1 MLIENFLESEI
12 SVKGVSKNTYISYKT
27 DLKTLSDFLLNNY
40 NKQLDTASE
49 DDLRNFFI
57 YLSKEKSLSAKSIA
71 RYLSSINSFYKFLMT
86 ENIIKNNPAKNIIHA
101 KIEKSLP
108 KYLSKT
114 EIQQIINY
122 AKNNSDKGL
131 KELRLYAMLELLY
144 STGIRVSELVNIPK
158 TILSKIQL
166 DDNKTDIVSI
176 IGKGNKERF
185 IPINKDVK
193 RGLKK
198 YINYIKNTNSTGKSK
213 DKLLF
218 PITRISF
225 YNQLKK
231 LAILS
236 NIQPSKVSPHVFRHS
251 IASHLL
257 SNGADLRIIQ
267 QMLGHSNIATTGI
280 YTHLQDEKLKDAV
293 KQSHPLAKIK
303 F

>member
-1 MLIENFLESEI
+1 MPND
-12 SVKGVSKNTYISYKT
+12 VVP
-27 DLKTLSDFLLNNY
+27 
-40 NKQLDTASE
+40 
-49 DDLRNFFI
+49 
-57 YLSKEKSLSAKSIA
+57 KSIA

-131 KELRLYAMLELLY
+131 KELRLNAMLELLY

-193 RGLKK
+193 RVEQYLFDKHYFRK
-198 YINYIKNTNSTGKSK
+198 HVKNSYYGQN
-213 DKLLF
+213 
-218 PITRISF
+218 
-225 YNQLKK
+225 
-231 LAILS
+231 
-236 NIQPSKVSPHVFRHS
+236 
-251 IASHLL
+251 
-257 SNGADLRIIQ
+257 
-267 QMLGHSNIATTGI
+267 
-280 YTHLQDEKLKDAV
+280 
-293 KQSHPLAKIK
+293 
-303 F
+303 